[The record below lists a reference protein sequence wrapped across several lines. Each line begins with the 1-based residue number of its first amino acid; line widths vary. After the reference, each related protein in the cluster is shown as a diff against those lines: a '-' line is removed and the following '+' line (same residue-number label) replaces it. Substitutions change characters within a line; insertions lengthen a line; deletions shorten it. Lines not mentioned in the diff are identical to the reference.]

1 MTKVTQLLSLFGL
14 REIEIKLYEALFCGK
29 EMGASELAK
38 QAGISRTSVY
48 DLITRL
54 KDEGL
59 IIESQRGGI
68 AVFSVQ
74 PSEKLQLLLAE
85 KEREIVLAKSNL
97 SMLQIDY
104 LKQNKTT
111 RPKLQLFEG
120 RQELQQMMKDLL
132 LYRDM
137 MVYAL
142 WPVETITK
150 LLTAEFM
157 AEFHKK
163 RAERGIILKVI
174 WPAVQLQEIKKYSF
188 LRDPTQKR
196 QARIAPVSVDFSL
209 GYSIYGNTVRF
220 ISSSKENFGFLVESS
235 ELAAMMKSQWEII
248 WNLSKSTK

>member
-85 KEREIVLAKSNL
+85 KEREIVLAKS
-97 SMLQIDY
+97 
-104 LKQNKTT
+104 T
-111 RPKLQLFEG
+111 
-120 RQELQQMMKDLL
+120 
-132 LYRDM
+132 
-137 MVYAL
+137 
-142 WPVETITK
+142 
-150 LLTAEFM
+150 
-157 AEFHKK
+157 
-163 RAERGIILKVI
+163 
-174 WPAVQLQEIKKYSF
+174 
-188 LRDPTQKR
+188 
-196 QARIAPVSVDFSL
+196 
-209 GYSIYGNTVRF
+209 
-220 ISSSKENFGFLVESS
+220 
-235 ELAAMMKSQWEII
+235 
-248 WNLSKSTK
+248 